1 MNRVPDAAPVT
12 EAASRPGSAQHPGA
26 TAFRPGPEI
35 EVPEPGRFPTLG
47 PMSHGPS
54 LLNVIDVEATCWDG
68 QPPPGSVNEIIEI
81 GLTVV
86 DVSAARRVSRHRV
99 LVRPVRS
106 KVSDFCTE
114 LTGLTQAE
122 VERGVSFADACRIL
136 VEEYGA
142 GERPWAS
149 WGEYD
154 RRQFA
159 RQSQADGVAYPFG
172 YPTERTH
179 TNAKAV
185 FTAAHGLRRKPGMAQ
200 ALRMAGLPLEGR
212 HHRGEDDAWNIAA
225 LVLDLLGRGA
235 WPVTAQVADV

>member
-1 MNRVPDAAPVT
+1 MRHD
-12 EAASRPGSAQHPGA
+12 S
-26 TAFRPGPEI
+26 
-35 EVPEPGRFPTLG
+35 
-47 PMSHGPS
+47 S

-86 DVSAARRVSRHRV
+86 DVSAGRRVSRHRV

-106 KVSDFCTE
+106 RVSAFCTE

-122 VERGVSFADACRIL
+122 VERGVTFAEACRIL
-136 VEEYGA
+136 VEEHGA

-159 RQSQADGVAYPFG
+159 RQSQADGVAFPFG

-185 FTAAHGLRRKPGMAQ
+185 FAAAYGLRKKPGMDQ
-200 ALRMAGLPLEGR
+200 ALHRAGLPLEGR

-235 WPVTAQVADV
+235 WPVTATAVGCPSSTAYASSQALKDLDGAPRPAQP